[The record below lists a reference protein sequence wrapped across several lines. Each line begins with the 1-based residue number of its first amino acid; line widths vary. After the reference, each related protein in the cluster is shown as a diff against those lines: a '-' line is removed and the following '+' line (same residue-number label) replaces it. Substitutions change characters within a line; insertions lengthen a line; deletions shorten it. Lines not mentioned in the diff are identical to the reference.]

1 MTILTLK
8 FNVIIWD
15 LRITKVCFFFD
26 LITLL
31 LVVVKYFP
39 LVVISCNS
47 SIFYGNRHVKTLN
60 LG

>member
-15 LRITKVCFFFD
+15 LRIKTKVFFFD